1 MTTTDTSLADAVDE
15 RGEHRLVSM
24 FAPASIAIVGAS
36 STSKWS
42 QYAYTNLTKG
52 GFEGDIY
59 LVNRRGDEIYGQKSF
74 VSLSQLPAPVDLAL
88 VLTGPGSIMQ
98 ILDDAR
104 QARIANLSIVASGFA
119 ETGGAGRELQAQIEA
134 RASENGQKLL
144 GPNGLGHVNAWDR
157 AYPWVQPIALPIV
170 PGGIGFLSQ
179 SGSMGVLAL
188 GYCRPRG
195 IGIGHFISLGNEANL
210 TIAEG
215 IEYLVADDRCKVI
228 ALYVEAI
235 REPDRFVAACQ
246 RAQGAG
252 KPIVAY
258 RAARGKRGARVA
270 AAHTG
275 GLVSDDRLNEAIFR
289 QLGLSSVES
298 VEELFVTAAA
308 FDAYAPLRGRRVGF
322 VTASGAVCGV
332 MSNLCELAGV
342 EVPELDAATV
352 AALRDVLPA
361 AATPQN
367 PLDVTG
373 HVVDD
378 PTLPQTC
385 QRLIANDPN
394 VDILLAAP
402 QIPNT
407 PAEAEMVQADDRALV
422 ALAGEGAATVVSATF
437 FSAEPSEF
445 ARKYIEDIGLPPVL
459 DGFTFAIPALQRV
472 IAWSNRAPDAVE
484 ARPALLAPV
493 IPAPQ
498 ERRGNWSEHRA
509 ARLLAENGVTI
520 VPMKLASSADEAIA
534 AAAEVG
540 YPVVLKIASP
550 DIVHKTEIGGVAL
563 DLPDASSVGQ
573 AYSDVLARA
582 AHAAPGAAIEGVLVA
597 PMRKGGHELLVGV
610 VRDPVWGL
618 TLAVAAGGV
627 MVEISSDSSLRRL
640 PVTRGE
646 ARRMLCEL
654 RISLIF
660 EGVRG
665 AAPVNLDEVCGFI
678 VRVSDLA
685 LALGP
690 ELAELELNPVRVAGR
705 TVEGLDAVIRWAE

>member
-1 MTTTDTSLADAVDE
+1 
-15 RGEHRLVSM
+15 M

-42 QYAYTNLTKG
+42 QYAYTNLTEG
-52 GFEGDIY
+52 GYEGDIY
-59 LVNRRGDEIYGQKSF
+59 LVNRRGDEIYGTKSF
-74 VSLSQLPAPVDLAL
+74 VSLSQLPTPVDLAL

-119 ETGGAGRELQAQIEA
+119 ETGAAGRELQAQIAA
-134 RASENGQKLL
+134 RANENGQKLL

-157 AYPWVQPIALPIV
+157 VYPWVQPMALPV
-170 PGGIGFLSQ
+170 MPGGIGFLSQ

-188 GYCRPRG
+188 RYCQPRE
-195 IGIGHFISLGNEANL
+195 IRIGHFISLGNEANL

-215 IEYLVADDRCKVI
+215 IEYLVSDDRCRVI

-235 REPDRFVAACQ
+235 REPDRFVAACE
-246 RAQGAG
+246 RAQEIG

-258 RAARGKRGARVA
+258 QAGRGQRGARVA

-275 GLVSDDRLNEAIFR
+275 GLVTDDHLTQSIFR
-289 QLGLSSVES
+289 QFGLSSVVS
-298 VEELFVTAAA
+298 VEDLFVTAAA

-342 EVPELDAATV
+342 EVPDLDPATV

-402 QIPNT
+402 QIPGT
-407 PAEAEMVQADDRALV
+407 PAEAAMVEADDRAL
-422 ALAGEGAATVVSATF
+422 AELARDGAATVVSATF
-437 FSAEPSEF
+437 FSFEPSEF
-445 ARKYIEDIGLPPVL
+445 ARKYIDDIGLPPVL
-459 DGFTFAIPALQRV
+459 DGFTFAIPALQRL
-472 IAWSNRAPDAVE
+472 IAWSNREPDGLE
-484 ARPALLAPV
+484 ARRALSTPV
-493 IPAPQ
+493 IPVLQ
-498 ERRGNWSEHRA
+498 ERRGNWSEQRA
-509 ARLLAENGVTI
+509 ARLLADNGVSM
-520 VPMKLASSADEAIA
+520 VSMKLATSADEAIA
-534 AAAEVG
+534 AAAGVG
-540 YPVVLKIASP
+540 YPVALKIASP

-563 DLPDASSVGQ
+563 DLPDAPSVSQ
-573 AYSDVLARA
+573 AYSDLLARA
-582 AHAAPGAAIEGVLVA
+582 ARAAPAASIEGVLVA

-618 TLAVAAGGV
+618 TLAVADGGV
-627 MVEISSDSSLRRL
+627 MVEIASDSSLRRL
-640 PVTRGE
+640 PVTRAG
-646 ARRMLCEL
+646 ARRMLREL
-654 RISLIF
+654 RISPIF
-660 EGVRG
+660 DGVRG
-665 AAPVNLDEVCGFI
+665 AAPVDLDEVCKFI
-678 VRVSDLA
+678 ERVSDLA

-690 ELAELELNPVRVAGR
+690 ELSELELNPVRVAGG
-705 TVEGLDAVIRWAE
+705 TVEGLDAVIRWAG